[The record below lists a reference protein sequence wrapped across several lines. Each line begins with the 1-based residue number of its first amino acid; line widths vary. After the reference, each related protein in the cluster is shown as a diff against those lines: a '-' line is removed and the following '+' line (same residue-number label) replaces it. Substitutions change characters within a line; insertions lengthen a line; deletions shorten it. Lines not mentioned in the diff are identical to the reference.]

1 MKGKRLL
8 KIIAAIVIGASM
20 TFSLTACG
28 TGSIAGDDT
37 LVVAHGADAKTLD
50 PHGTNDQPSSRVSKQ
65 IYDRLVEQTEEMEI
79 VPGLAKEW
87 KQLDNLTWE
96 FKLREGVKFH
106 NGETL
111 KASDVV
117 FSLNRM
123 KNAKSVSSIISSV
136 DTITATDD
144 STVIIKTKEPFAPL
158 LAHLSHTAASILNE
172 KAVEEAGE
180 NYGQHPVGTGAYK
193 FASWDAGSQINLEK
207 NEDYFGEKGKM
218 PKIVFRN
225 VKEGT
230 NRTIGLET
238 GEIDIAYD
246 IEPVD
251 TKSVREHKQLQL
263 IEEESLSYTH
273 ITMNNKKE
281 PFNDPRVRKAIN
293 YAVDK
298 DALID
303 AILYGSGVKANA
315 PIGKNVFGYTDK
327 AVNYDYD
334 LEKAKELLK
343 EAGLENGF
351 KTSIWTNDNP
361 VRVQIAQIIQANLK
375 DVGIDAEII
384 SLEWGT
390 FLERTARGEHDMSIG
405 GWTTVTGDADYALY
419 PLYHSSQH
427 GGAGN
432 RDFYSNK
439 EVDKLLEDA
448 KKSIDPV
455 ERKDLYEKAIIAIMD
470 DVPELVLYYGK
481 QNVGARKEV
490 EGFKLHPAGH
500 HNLSQVEK
508 K

>member
-8 KIIAAIVIGASM
+8 KIIASVVLGVSM
-20 TFSLTACG
+20 TFTLSACG
-28 TGSIAGDDT
+28 TGAVAGKDT

-65 IYDRLVEQTEEMEI
+65 IYDRLVEQTETMEI

-96 FKLREGVKFH
+96 FKLRDGVKFH
-106 NGETL
+106 NGEVL

-117 FSLNRM
+117 FTLNRM
-123 KNAKSVSSIISSV
+123 KNSKSVSSIISSV
-136 DTITATDD
+136 DTITAKDD

-158 LAHLSHTAASILNE
+158 LSHLTHTAASILNE
-172 KAVEEAGE
+172 KAVKDAGQ
-180 NYGQHPVGTGAYK
+180 NYGQNPVGTGVYK
-193 FASWDAGSQINLEK
+193 FESWDAGSKINLVR
-207 NEDYFGEKGKM
+207 NEDYFGEKGKT

-246 IEPVD
+246 VEPVD

-281 PFNDPRVRKAIN
+281 PFNNPKVRKALN

-298 DALID
+298 DALIG
-303 AILYGSGVKANA
+303 AILYGAGVKANA

-327 AVNYDYD
+327 TVNYDYD
-334 LEKAKELLK
+334 VAKAKELLK

-375 DVGIDAEII
+375 DVGIDAEIV

-390 FLERTARGEHDMSIG
+390 FLEKTARGEHDMSIG

-481 QNVGARKEV
+481 QNVGARKEI

-500 HNLSQVEK
+500 HNLSKVEK